1 MHHLPRGSWDTKST
15 FSIQISAPGAEVG
28 ASEAQKCLKN
38 HFIPKTT
45 KERGIYLESSTEKG
59 LEIVELDSVGGAL
72 DVRLKQEQNP
82 ACEEAAWDPGSSR
95 ESQIVL

>member
-1 MHHLPRGSWDTKST
+1 MAAGTQNPLFPFKS
-15 FSIQISAPGAEVG
+15 QHQELRLELQRHKN
-28 ASEAQKCLKN
+28 ASKITL
-38 HFIPKTT
+38 FPKPQT

>member
-1 MHHLPRGSWDTKST
+1 MELQRHKN
-15 FSIQISAPGAEVG
+15 
-28 ASEAQKCLKN
+28 ASKITL
-38 HFIPKTT
+38 FPKPQT
-45 KERGIYLESSTEKG
+45 KEKGIYLESSTEKG

-82 ACEEAAWDPGSSR
+82 TCEEAAWDPGSSR